1 MPNSRFRFRVGGQ
14 WGTTEVFEAEGDI
27 SRSVFKGN
35 HSGCRTERGRE
46 EESMNA
52 IRWLGPQACGE
63 RMRTNSAQ
71 HLGDGGKDPA
81 TAAPQ
86 PEGLWVVNSA
96 RPTPPP
102 PAEPRAPL
110 VLPTAIATQGTVQMA
125 RPALPLGSVR
135 LGLPAPR
142 AGSHHLLV

>member
-1 MPNSRFRFRVGGQ
+1 MPLGG
-14 WGTTEVFEAEGDI
+14 WGHRPAE
-27 SRSVFKGN
+27 
-35 HSGCRTERGRE
+35 SGCGPTQGSTWGMEGRT
-46 EESMNA
+46 
-52 IRWLGPQACGE
+52 
-63 RMRTNSAQ
+63 
-71 HLGDGGKDPA
+71 PA

-96 RPTPPP
+96 GPTPPP

-110 VLPTAIATQGTVQMA
+110 VLPTAIATQGTVQVA
-125 RPALPLGSVR
+125 RPALPLGSLR

>member
-1 MPNSRFRFRVGGQ
+1 
-14 WGTTEVFEAEGDI
+14 
-27 SRSVFKGN
+27 
-35 HSGCRTERGRE
+35 
-46 EESMNA
+46 MNA

-63 RMRTNSAQ
+63 RMRTNSGQ
-71 HLGDGGKDPA
+71 HLGEGGEDPA

-110 VLPTAIATQGTVQMA
+110 VLSTAIATQGTVQVA
-125 RPALPLGSVR
+125 RPALPLGSLR